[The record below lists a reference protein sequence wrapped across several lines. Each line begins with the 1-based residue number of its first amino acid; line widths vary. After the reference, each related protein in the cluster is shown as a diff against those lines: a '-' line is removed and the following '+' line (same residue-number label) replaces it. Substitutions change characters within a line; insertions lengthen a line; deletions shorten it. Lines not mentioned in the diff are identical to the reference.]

1 MKKFLIAGNWKMN
14 KTPSESV
21 KFIEELGS
29 GLVPKNLK
37 DIEVLVCPPFTSLDR
52 IRESIQPYEIR
63 LGAQNCY
70 YGESGAYTG
79 EVSIPML
86 KDTGC
91 EYIIIGHS
99 ERRQIFNESNEF
111 VNKKVIAV
119 LESGLKPIMCI
130 GETLDE
136 RNQDKTF
143 DILKEQLDQG
153 LKDIDINKLD
163 NLVIAY
169 EPVWAIGTGISAEPP
184 QIEEAHKWIRDY
196 LGKQFGSATDS
207 TMILYG
213 GSMKPKNAESILALE
228 GVNGGL
234 IGGASIDPEAFLS
247 IISIAESMV

>member
-14 KTPSESV
+14 KTPAESV
-21 KFIEELGS
+21 KFVEELGS

-37 DIEVLVCPPFTSLDR
+37 DMEVLVCPPFTSLDR
-52 IRESIQPYEIR
+52 IKEVIQPHEIH

-70 YGESGAYTG
+70 HQGSGAFTG
-79 EVSIPML
+79 EISIPML

-99 ERRQIFNESNEF
+99 ERRHIFNESNDLINNK
-111 VNKKVIAV
+111 VNAV
-119 LESGLKPIMCI
+119 LEAGLKPIMCI

-136 RNQDKTF
+136 RNQNKTF
-143 DILKEQLDQG
+143 DILKEQIDKG
-153 LKDIDINKLD
+153 LNGIDVNKLE
-163 NLVIAY
+163 NLVFAY

-196 LGKQFGSATDS
+196 LSRQFGSVTEM

-213 GSMKPKNAESILALE
+213 GSMKPKNAESILTLE

-234 IGGASIDPEAFLS
+234 IGGASLDPSSFLS